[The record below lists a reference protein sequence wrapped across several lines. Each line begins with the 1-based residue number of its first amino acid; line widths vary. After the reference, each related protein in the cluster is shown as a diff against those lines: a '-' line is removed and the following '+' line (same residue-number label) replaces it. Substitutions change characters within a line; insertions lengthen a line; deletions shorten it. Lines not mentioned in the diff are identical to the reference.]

1 VHQSGS
7 AGDSDAGWSEV
18 ALPTP
23 QRIDLLTL
31 TNGTLLPL
39 GQTELPAG
47 TYTQMRLVLGSTTPP
62 GWPTGTL
69 ANSIKPTGGTEV
81 PLTTPSGQQSGLKMN
96 IHIDVPED
104 KVADFAIDFD
114 ACKSFV
120 RAGKSGKILLKPVL
134 TVLPILSDVGQRV
147 IGWVDP
153 SMLVLPGTNVS
164 VQQGG
169 EVKRATPPHPTTGL
183 FVLNLVPNGTYDL
196 VVTAAGRVNAVIT
209 GVPVTETAP
218 TYVGSD
224 TVRINTPASTN
235 SYVASGTVTV
245 NGSSVATG
253 AVVRALQ
260 SFSTGPTF
268 EAASARADDLTGE
281 YGFTLPAD
289 EPMKTV
295 YAANPASFTFAAGP
309 LPSQAGKYTIEA
321 KLPGSPPP
329 TQSLAITLAP
339 NTVTDFTFP

>member
-1 VHQSGS
+1 
-7 AGDSDAGWSEV
+7 
-18 ALPTP
+18 
-23 QRIDLLTL
+23 
-31 TNGTLLPL
+31 
-39 GQTELPAG
+39 
-47 TYTQMRLVLGSTTPP
+47 M
-62 GWPTGTL
+62 
-69 ANSIKPTGGTEV
+69 
-81 PLTTPSGQQSGLKMN
+81 TTPSGQQSGLKMN

-120 RAGKSGKILLKPVL
+120 RAGNSGKILLKPVL
-134 TVLPILSDVGQRV
+134 TVLPILSDVGQRI

-153 SMLVLPGTNVS
+153 SMLGQPGTNVS

-183 FVLNLVPNGTYDL
+183 FVLNLLPNGPYDL

-209 GVPVTETAP
+209 GVPVTNTAA

-245 NGSSVATG
+245 NGSPVATG

-260 SFSTGPTF
+260 SFPTGPTF
-268 EAASARADDLTGE
+268 EAASATVDDLTGE
-281 YGFTLPAD
+281 YSFTLPAGD
-289 EPMKTV
+289 PVKTL
-295 YAANPASFTFAAGP
+295 YAANPASITFAIDATP
-309 LPSQAGKYTIEA
+309 PSQAGKYTLEA
-321 KLPGSPPP
+321 KLLPGSPQRASP
-329 TQSLAITLAP
+329 TFGGSTGAISIASA
-339 NTVTDFTFP
+339 